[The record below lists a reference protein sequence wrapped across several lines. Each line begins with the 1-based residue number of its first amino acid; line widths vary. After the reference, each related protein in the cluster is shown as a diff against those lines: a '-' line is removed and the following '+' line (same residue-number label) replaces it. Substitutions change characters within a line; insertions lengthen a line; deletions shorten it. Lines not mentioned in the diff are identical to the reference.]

1 MYFVDF
7 HTSAAHIKG
16 SEYQKQMEFK
26 THHLFFIMASLDVTY
41 QL

>member
-16 SEYQKQMEFK
+16 PEYQKHMELK
-26 THHLFFIMASLDVTY
+26 THHLFFIMASQDVTY